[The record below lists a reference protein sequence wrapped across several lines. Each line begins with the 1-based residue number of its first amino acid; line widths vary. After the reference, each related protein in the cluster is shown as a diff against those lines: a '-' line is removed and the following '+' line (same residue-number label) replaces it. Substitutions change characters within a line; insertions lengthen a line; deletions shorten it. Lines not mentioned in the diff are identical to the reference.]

1 MEILYNLQRFCRLGC
16 HRWLNPGMILKNLWK
31 YQLLL
36 PEICHYQLKLW
47 KLVARSTILN
57 FEFLFLKS
65 REKKYIAIWKV
76 FYFSDFNVTLGGGWG
91 VLTWREGC
99 TNYFIFL
106 LWNAGIWSYLIN
118 KNIRIFVW
126 SFILLP
132 HSAISSNFI
141 QSGWPIEWHYFPNKP
156 STHPPDD
163 LSLRKHSFYI
173 SPSHPSYNPIQ

>member
-1 MEILYNLQRFCRLGC
+1 MWPRVWESLLAWQHCYMESFYNLQRFCRLGC

-65 REKKYIAIWKV
+65 REKKYIATWKV
-76 FYFSDFNVTLGGGWG
+76 FYFSDFDVTLGGGWG

-118 KNIRIFVW
+118 KNIWIFIR
-126 SFILLP
+126 SIIL
-132 HSAISSNFI
+132 
-141 QSGWPIEWHYFPNKP
+141 FPNVFGYFF
-156 STHPPDD
+156 
-163 LSLRKHSFYI
+163 LG
-173 SPSHPSYNPIQ
+173 